1 LEEGQT
7 PGKHSM
13 DITQALQSGLWTTG
27 LLLSIIYPQSA
38 ATEIHDPE
46 ALNNTDQVTIQ
57 ELSEKDAQSLKV
69 SEDVAPA
76 TLDRGTYSATSAEEV
91 AAIQAQREAEAK
103 AKAEEEARIKA
114 SEAAKAK
121 TQFAASAP
129 APKMNG
135 NFAWPVTGY
144 HVNWDINGY
153 QTSSR
158 PGHMGLDMMCPAMT
172 PIYAAHEGTVIMSSE
187 SSSGWGVV
195 VKVRS
200 VIDGQEIVTTYA
212 HMTYGTRQVERGATV
227 QAGQLLGNVGM
238 TGRASANHLHF
249 EVEINGSHVDPASWL
264 EKNLGPVG

>member
-1 LEEGQT
+1 
-7 PGKHSM
+7 M
-13 DITQALQSGLWTTG
+13 DINQALQSGLWTTG
-27 LLLSIIYPQSA
+27 LILSIIYPQGA
-38 ATEIHDPE
+38 ATELHDPE

-57 ELSEKDAQSLKV
+57 ELSAKDAQSLTV
-69 SEDVAPA
+69 SKDVPTAN
-76 TLDRGTYSATSAEEV
+76 LDRGTYSATSSEEV

-103 AKAEEEARIKA
+103 AKAEEEARLKA

-135 NFAWPVTGY
+135 SFAWPVTGY
-144 HVNWDINGY
+144 SVNWPINGY
-153 QTSSR
+153 RTAGR
-158 PGHMGLDMMCPAMT
+158 PDHNGLDMMCPAMT

-212 HMTYGTRQVERGATV
+212 HMTYGTRQVQQGDTV
-227 QAGQLLGNVGM
+227 TAGQFIGSVGM

-249 EVEINGSHVDPASWL
+249 EVEINGTHVDPASWL